1 MSKLQAEID
10 DYKKTHEEPDNMSL
24 GKLTY
29 LQACLDESLR
39 LFPVVPSGLQ
49 RVTPP
54 EGMQI
59 DDIYIPGDTLFHT
72 PTYTMCRGTNLQRYV
87 LEHQLLTNPFRRAVL
102 CAP

>member
-10 DYKKTHEEPDNMSL
+10 EYKKTHEETDNVSL

-29 LQACLDESLR
+29 LHACLDESLR
-39 LFPVVPSGLQ
+39 LYPVVPSGLQ

-59 DDIYIPGDTLFHT
+59 DDIYIPGDTLFHS
-72 PTYTMCRGTNLQRYV
+72 PTYTMCRGTSLQRSILDY
-87 LEHQLLTNPFRRAVL
+87 QLLTDAFRRALL
-102 CAP
+102 CAS